1 MVVLIEMKKTKR
13 RFPNGRKNSPRDNT
27 KLKIA
32 KYLHSKEIDSLA
44 TPYEILHH
52 AGICM
57 HDYPYLKKLLKEMSD
72 SEWIKV
78 VSSGSK
84 GKEKM
89 NFLLQERGRDAVI
102 TVRKLSDKHPLKDLD
117 TFYDI

>member
-1 MVVLIEMKKTKR
+1 MVLIEMKKTKK

-32 KYLHSKEIDSLA
+32 KYLHSKEVDSLA

-57 HDYPYLKKLLKEMSD
+57 YDYPYIKKLLREMSD
-72 SEWIKV
+72 SDWIRA
-78 VSSGSK
+78 VSSGAK

-89 NFLLQERGRDAVI
+89 N
-102 TVRKLSDKHPLKDLD
+102 S
-117 TFYDI
+117 